1 MEQAQTAAEPVDPSN
16 FLRYQQKKKKKK
28 EENEL
33 PRWWVQ
39 EPWIK
44 WAGNYSQRPQLGFI
58 PKTLPIPR
66 KLGSCNIYSAGFK
79 NCYGPVA
86 ALCPPL
92 ISPAFQNVVF
102 ILVNLFCPTIVFC
115 VYIYGQVNCLLIS

>member
-1 MEQAQTAAEPVDPSN
+1 MVGPRAMEKTGW
-16 FLRYQQKKKKKK
+16 
-28 EENEL
+28 EL
-33 PRWWVQ
+33 FPETSV
-39 EPWIK
+39 
-44 WAGNYSQRPQLGFI
+44 GFYF
-58 PKTLPIPR
+58 KNTPIPR
-66 KLGSCNIYSAGFK
+66 KLGSCNICSAGFQ